1 VTRKRIYTAIPKYLI
16 FAHDHILQFVLAND
30 GAPLTPYSGPF
41 WLLDTVDRE
50 AIRESNELYIEA
62 ADEIWVFGVDKPD
75 LFEGWE
81 VNNLSVTDGVVE
93 EIKTAKEQD
102 IPVKLHHVEVDSQ
115 LIMTRGY
122 LDDQEELSIS
132 NRSAEPNLY

>member
-1 VTRKRIYTAIPKYLI
+1 M
-16 FAHDHILQFVLAND
+16 FAHDHILRFVLAND

-75 LFEGWE
+75 VFEGWQ
-81 VNNLSVTDGVVE
+81 VNNLNVTDGVVE
-93 EIKTAKEQD
+93 EIQMGKESD

-122 LDDQEELSIS
+122 LDDGTSLEIS
-132 NRSAEPNLY
+132 NPSQEPELY

>member
-1 VTRKRIYTAIPKYLI
+1 M
-16 FAHDHILQFVLAND
+16 
-30 GAPLTPYSGPF
+30 
-41 WLLDTVDRE
+41 
-50 AIRESNELYIEA
+50 
-62 ADEIWVFGVDKPD
+62 FGVDKPD